1 MRLRSM
7 DARTREISHAESRFG
22 AGFVRTIVCLFCAGL
37 FLSGPARA
45 QSYEDEPINYLK
57 APVDDPVA
65 RLQKKID
72 RGECTPSRDDR
83 TGYLKWVLDAL
94 DIPVSSQTL
103 VFSKTSFQLAKISPR
118 TPRAIYFNDSTYIGY
133 VKGGDV
139 IELSTVD
146 PLQGAV
152 FYLLSQDPGEKPV
165 FERKTHECLQ
175 CHASPKTLD
184 VPGHFVRSIYPSRSG
199 LPVFNAGSF
208 TTSHESPISERWGGW
223 YVGGTHGRM
232 RHLGNVFVTNK
243 ENPEKL
249 DVDAGANVVDLCKRF
264 QTSGYLSSHSDIVA
278 LLTLEHQTQMHNYI
292 TQANYE
298 TRRALAYQEG
308 LNKAFGD
315 PAGTIGESTR
325 RRIENSS
332 EKLVRYMLFVDEAKW
347 TDPISGTST
356 FSVDFSVR
364 GKKDPKGRSL
374 RDFDLKTRLF
384 RYPCSYEIYSEA
396 FDALPSICRDHV
408 LKRIYEILSGKDQ
421 TREFARIDQET
432 RRAILEILRS
442 TKSAL
447 PTYWK
452 E

>member
-1 MRLRSM
+1 MRLESRK
-7 DARTREISHAESRFG
+7 ARTSAILRVMSQSRMSF
-22 AGFVRTIVCLFCAGL
+22 FRSIVCLFCAVLG
-37 FLSGPARA
+37 FIGTARS

-57 APVDDPVA
+57 ARVDDPVA

-118 TPRAIYFNDSTYIGY
+118 TPRALYFNDSTYIGY

-146 PLQGAV
+146 PCQGAV
-152 FYLLSQDPGEKPV
+152 FYLLSQDPHEKPV

-175 CHASPKTLD
+175 CHASTKTLD

-208 TTSHESPISERWGGW
+208 TTSHASPINERWGGW
-223 YVGGTHGRM
+223 YVSGTHGRM

-278 LLTLEHQTQMHNYI
+278 LITLEHQTQMHNYI

-325 RRIENSS
+325 RRIESS
-332 EKLVRYMLFVDEAKW
+332 GEKLVRYMLFVDEAKW
-347 TDPISGTST
+347 TDPIVGTST
-356 FSVDFSVR
+356 FSVDFAAR

-384 RYPCSYEIYSEA
+384 RYPCSYEIDSEA

-408 LKRIYEILSGKDQ
+408 LKRLYEILSGKDQ
-421 TREFARIDQET
+421 SREFERIDQET
-432 RRAILEILRS
+432 RRAILEILRA